1 VKENIKTLSKSIGE
15 YKKQVIMTPFF
26 VLIEVV
32 MECIIPFFTSGL
44 VNNIRAGCGIDVILN
59 YSVKL
64 VIMALTSFAGG
75 TVAAVTCAKAS
86 AGFAKNLRNDIFHN
100 IQSFSFENIDS
111 FLPASLVTRLTTDVS
126 NIQMAFM
133 MIIRTAVRFPF
144 TLVFAFVM
152 AFVMGGKLAFIFF
165 FTVPFLAFGLIAVI
179 KTTTPLFNAVF
190 KKYDRMNESV
200 EENISGIRVV
210 KSFVREKFEKRKF
223 SKTSDDVCKDF
234 TKAEKILAWNN
245 PMMQFCIYVV
255 MVVVLIFGSNII
267 ITTTGADL
275 DVGQLS
281 ALLTYSFM
289 MLQSLMMLS
298 MVFVMIIISEESAQR
313 VCEVLNQKST
323 LTSPEN
329 AVKTVN
335 DGSVD
340 FDKVSFKYSEKAK
353 KYALSDVNFHISS
366 GETIGIIGGT
376 GSSKSTLIQLI
387 PRLYDVSS
395 GSVSVGGINVKK
407 YDLKTLRDSV
417 AVVLQKN
424 VLFSGTVRD
433 NLKWG
438 NKDATEEQIENAC
451 RASCADEFISEMPKG
466 LDTYIEQ
473 GGTNVSGGQKQRLC
487 IARALLKSPKIL
499 ILDDSTSAVDT
510 ATEAKINL
518 AMKKYI
524 PETTKIIIAQRISSV
539 KNADRIIVMDGGKIS
554 DIGTDSELMER
565 SEIYREVCISQT
577 KGAEIDE

>member
-1 VKENIKTLSKSIGE
+1 MKENIKTLSKSIGE

>member
-1 VKENIKTLSKSIGE
+1 MKENIKTLSKSIGE

-190 KKYDRMNESV
+190 KKYDRMDESV

>member
-1 VKENIKTLSKSIGE
+1 MKENIKTLSKGIGE

-353 KYALSDVNFHISS
+353 KYALSDVNLHISS

>member
-1 VKENIKTLSKSIGE
+1 MKENIKTLSKSIGE

-487 IARALLKSPKIL
+487 IARAL
-499 ILDDSTSAVDT
+499 
-510 ATEAKINL
+510 
-518 AMKKYI
+518 
-524 PETTKIIIAQRISSV
+524 Q
-539 KNADRIIVMDGGKIS
+539 GGLHI
-554 DIGTDSELMER
+554 TDER
-565 SEIYREVCISQT
+565 S
-577 KGAEIDE
+577 

>member
-1 VKENIKTLSKSIGE
+1 MKENIKTLSKSIGE
-15 YKKQVIMTPFF
+15 YKKKVIMTPFF

>member
-1 VKENIKTLSKSIGE
+1 MKENIKTLSKSIGE

-179 KTTTPLFNAVF
+179 KTTMPLYNAVF

-210 KSFVREKFEKRKF
+210 KSFVREEFEKRKF

-353 KYALSDVNFHISS
+353 KYALSDVNLHISS

>member
-1 VKENIKTLSKSIGE
+1 MKENIKTLSKSIGE

-210 KSFVREKFEKRKF
+210 KSFVREEFEKRKF

-267 ITTTGADL
+267 ITTTVADL

>member
-1 VKENIKTLSKSIGE
+1 MKENIKTLSKGIGE

>member
-1 VKENIKTLSKSIGE
+1 MKENIKTLSKSIGE

-353 KYALSDVNFHISS
+353 KYALSDVNLHISS